1 MKMNMLKF
9 GMSAVAMAA
18 ALLLPSCVSENP
30 FAAGGD
36 GTLRLRTSI
45 NGDVTIT
52 TRATAQYDQATLE
65 NNLVVY
71 IERPENNSGLV
82 RKFLGKSNIPPTI
95 SLEAGNYIVE
105 AWTGDSCS
113 ASFDKKFYRCYTPV
127 GIKADQENSLAL
139 SCNIAN
145 VIISV
150 DETSLN
156 AGISD
161 LSIDFFHSRKGN
173 DNEYVM
179 TFNETNIKSGAR
191 AYFMMPNKVDDA
203 GNVLPDKET
212 EINYVM
218 TGKLEDGS
226 DFRKEGKLEGVLAA
240 HQYNVVVKA
249 DLSEPDN
256 GGVLV
261 RLEIQDIDVIEE
273 SVYVMPAPEYRAI
286 YGTVENYNLS
296 SQINLVEEEV
306 RDLTV
311 TVSGFGGLR
320 NVALT
325 FSDNFSGLT
334 GVNGE
339 NLLNSSDARNT
350 LAGKGIGYDRKEL
363 QENVPEGSDNI
374 VSLHEVTITF
384 PKAFLETLSSETEHL
399 VKIEATDDRGFSS
412 STEISFASTES
423 AIRREAPVGSSD
435 PTKNENIDY
444 TAITPYSAT
453 LSGEVYTENAANYGI
468 KYRESGSTGDWTEI
482 PASRTRATIGK
493 FSVKATGLKPG
504 TVYEYKAYCDDFEEE
519 TARTFTTET
528 IFSIPNASFED
539 WGTYKAKTLT
549 GNKNVIFP
557 GVGTFTELG
566 TRNHDEHFWDS
577 GNEGAATAG
586 LTLTDKSTDMV
597 HSGTYSACLAS
608 ASAFSVLAAGN
619 IFSGYYVKTDGT
631 NGVLSLGHEYDGS
644 HPVKLRVYANYR
656 PGKSV
661 SVMSGNEEYM
671 PDGFS
676 NGGDHGQIYVALT
689 TEPIEI
695 RTNPDNRKLL
705 SKDEDAVLAYGEVT
719 WTSNFADDNQLKET
733 EITIEYNERAK
744 KNKPKY
750 LVIVCSASKYGD
762 YFSGSSE
769 SKMYVDDFELIYE

>member
-1 MKMNMLKF
+1 MKRNMLKF

-334 GVNGE
+334 GVNGK

-374 VSLHEVTITF
+374 VSLHEVTIIF

-468 KYRESGSTGDWTEI
+468 KYRESGSSGDWTEI

-519 TARTFTTET
+519 TARTFTTESPY
-528 IFSIPNASFED
+528 IIPNAGMEEWSSLSTDSKVLLPVAGGVVSFWD
-539 WGTYKAKTLT
+539 T
-549 GNKNVIFP
+549 GNHGSAMMSTTVTNYTDTIKH
-557 GVGTFTELG
+557 G
-566 TRNHDEHFWDS
+566 
-577 GNEGAATAG
+577 GN
-586 LTLTDKSTDMV
+586 
-597 HSGTYSACLAS
+597 YSAELKSQFVGAGTIGK
-608 ASAFSVLAAGN
+608 FAAGN
-619 IFSGYYVKTDGT
+619 LFVGSYDNTLGT
-631 NGVLSLGHEYDGS
+631 NGELTFGRPYNGS
-644 HPVKLRVYANYR
+644 HPVSLKLWAKYR
-656 PGKSV
+656 PRVGVKKK
-661 SVMSGNEEYM
+661 GANDDYIAAGTT
-671 PDGFS
+671 DKA
-676 NGGDHGQIYVALT
+676 QIYVALT
-689 TEPIEI
+689 NSTVSIKTADPPQLFDPEA
-695 RTNPDNRKLL
+695 DY
-705 SKDEDAVLAYGEVT
+705 VVAYGEVT
-719 WTSNFADDNQLKET
+719 WDDNFGPDSELEEVVIPIK
-733 EITIEYNERAK
+733 YKDRAK
-744 KNKPKY
+744 NTKPTH

-762 YFSGSSE
+762 YFSGGEGSLL
-769 SKMYVDDFELIYE
+769 YVDDFELIYE